1 MAKKKATLRLA
12 VTKPENKIMSTI
24 FFSQNLLDALIEE
37 GRIKI
42 DHNIMTLLT
51 KEQHSFALEPAYRVV
66 RTIAGSADT
75 YQLLGAIKTEQ
86 ELKNLNAEAYQNS
99 IIIGSIGYEAE
110 PGFLGDEQTVME
122 KLSDTDLLARFL
134 LENML

>member
-1 MAKKKATLRLA
+1 
-12 VTKPENKIMSTI
+12 MSTI

-51 KEQHSFALEPAYRVV
+51 REQHSFALEPAYRII
-66 RTIAGSADT
+66 RTIAGSNDDHD
-75 YQLLGAIKTEQ
+75 LLGAIKTAT
-86 ELKNLNAEAYQNS
+86 ELKDLHAEAYQNS
-99 IIIGSIGYEAE
+99 IIIGSTGYEAE
-110 PGFLGDEQTVME
+110 PGFLGDEQSVME

-134 LENML
+134 LENLL

>member
-1 MAKKKATLRLA
+1 
-12 VTKPENKIMSTI
+12 MSTI

-37 GRIKI
+37 GRIEI
-42 DHNIMTLLT
+42 DQNVMTLLT
-51 KEQHSFALEPAYRVV
+51 KERHSFALEPAYRIV

-75 YQLLGAIKTEQ
+75 LKLLGTIKTES
-86 ELKNLNAEAYQNS
+86 ELRDLNAEAYQNS

-110 PGFLGDEQTVME
+110 PGFLGDEQSVLE

-134 LENML
+134 LENLL